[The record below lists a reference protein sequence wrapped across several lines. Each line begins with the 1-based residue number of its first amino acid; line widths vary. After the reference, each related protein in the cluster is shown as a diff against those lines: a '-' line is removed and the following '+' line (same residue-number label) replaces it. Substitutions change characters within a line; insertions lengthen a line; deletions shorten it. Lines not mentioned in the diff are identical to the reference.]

1 MGTGIDQRAGVVLTV
16 NFNERGAQR
25 LQRLHADR
33 LVVDEGAGA
42 AVGKL
47 HAAQDHRLI
56 NSDVGEQ
63 SARRMLGRQFEHRGD
78 LALLG
83 ALAHQ
88 GGVAARA
95 QRQREGVEQDRL
107 AGAGLAGQH
116 GKARR
121 EIDVEPVDQNDV
133 SDRESGQHALSFKKR
148 ESNGT
153 GRIADARW
161 RGTAHIGVVWMAGFI
176 V

>member
-1 MGTGIDQRAGVVLTV
+1 MSVEQR
-16 NFNERGAQR
+16 
-25 LQRLHADR
+25 
-33 LVVDEGAGA
+33 
-42 AVGKL
+42 
-47 HAAQDHRLI
+47 
-56 NSDVGEQ
+56 
-63 SARRMLGRQFEHRGD
+63 ARRMLGRQFEHRGD

-88 GGVAARA
+88 GGVAAGA

-133 SDRESGQHALSFKKR
+133 SDRESGQHALSFK
-148 ESNGT
+148 SANPT
-153 GRIADARW
+153 GP
-161 RGTAHIGVVWMAGFI
+161 AG
-176 V
+176 